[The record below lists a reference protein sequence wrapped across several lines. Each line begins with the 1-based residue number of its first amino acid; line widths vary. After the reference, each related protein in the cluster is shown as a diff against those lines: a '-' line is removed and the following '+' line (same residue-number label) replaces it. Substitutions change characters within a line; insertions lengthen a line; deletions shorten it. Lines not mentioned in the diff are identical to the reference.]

1 MQLQKKV
8 KTANIDV
15 PDNFFDN
22 IQKYK
27 VHLQKWNKI
36 HNLTGARDEATLD
49 DFIFDAIYPL
59 SFLPPVKSLLDIGT
73 GAGFPGMILA
83 FALPNTKVT
92 LVEPL
97 TKRASFLQFI
107 KADLRL
113 DNVHIIKKRVEEME
127 SETFELITSRAVTE
141 TKLLLELSKELR
153 DENSMLLFYK
163 GERVFDEVEATQGM
177 EHKIIEREN
186 RHYLILGTKNSKIQ
200 QLKEI

>member
-27 VHLQKWNKI
+27 AHLQKWNKI